1 MVPTIALSPSDI
13 VALLV
18 AKAIHEQPNSTG
30 TAEVNSTAK
39 LE

>member
-1 MVPTIALSPSDI
+1 MLPTIALSPSDI
-13 VALLV
+13 VAFLV
-18 AKAIHEQPNSTG
+18 AQAIHEQPHSKG